1 MLFHLINIHENI
13 AFIRFIASYP
23 NFQII
28 LTALTLYNFTF
39 SVICIWYV
47 IEVLNSV
54 VWTAYPALR
63 HFLKEPC
70 FVNTVSCVF
79 SHLYYL
85 SFSVSISI
93 STLKRLK
100 RLLDLHMVDIQ
111 QHFTSV
117 FFLTSQHL
125 IACAS
130 PFHNKNRI
138 AIKMQFDCGGGEDHE
153 CSDRWGIISIIFY
166 NKFCS
171 SGSWV
176 VTLANKMI
184 QSSYWNFSVQL
195 ILDVLHLFLPDAF
208 NSIW

>member
-1 MLFHLINIHENI
+1 MICDRSVKFSRVNCLPSTEALPEWALLCKYSKLCVLSPLLF
-13 AFIRFIASYP
+13 
-23 NFQII
+23 II
-28 LTALTLYNFTF
+28 LSKYFNLHTEAPQAAFRFAYGR
-39 SVICIWYV
+39 
-47 IEVLNSV
+47 
-54 VWTAYPALR
+54 YPATF
-63 HFLKEPC
+63 HF
-70 FVNTVSCVF
+70 
-79 SHLYYL
+79 
-85 SFSVSISI
+85 SF
-93 STLKRLK
+93 
-100 RLLDLHMVDIQ
+100 
-111 QHFTSV
+111 FP
-117 FFLTSQHL
+117 TSQHL

-171 SGSWV
+171 SGSRV

-195 ILDVLHLFLPDAF
+195 ILDDLHAF